1 MRYLLITY
9 FKRPDGKV
17 DEAMTV
23 SKRLKDNDIRTANII
38 LDFKL
43 RSLDKCLVDGKR
55 VETNWDAVYMYYKDI
70 YPATIDRL
78 SNENGWSGEIYSPT
92 SPDSVT
98 DTDATRAQ

>member
-1 MRYLLITY
+1 
-9 FKRPDGKV
+9 
-17 DEAMTV
+17 
-23 SKRLKDNDIRTANII
+23 
-38 LDFKL
+38 
-43 RSLDKCLVDGKR
+43 LVDGKR

-98 DTDATRAQ
+98 DTSSLG

>member
-9 FKRPDGKV
+9 YKRPDGKV

-55 VETNWDAVYMYYKDI
+55 IETNWDAVYMYYKDI

-92 SPDSVT
+92 ESDAVI
-98 DTDATRAQ
+98 DTDVIRVQ